1 MKRETHSGQEQTIS
15 NCRRL
20 YTVPSPP
27 HMNELQLTHSIAI
40 LYEISTNYVSLYDT
54 PLN

>member
-1 MKRETHSGQEQTIS
+1 VKRIQDRSRQYLIADVCT
-15 NCRRL
+15 L
-20 YTVPSPP
+20 YT
-27 HMNELQLTHSIAI
+27 MNELQLTHSIDI